1 MTAVASVMGFV
12 AVPVVTSV
20 GGSVVAARRPAG
32 ERVRSIVQH
41 VAAGLVF
48 AAASLELLP
57 DLVREHSQAGTVI
70 GFVAGVAV
78 MLLLGRMSDHYE
90 AVGGQRAAFGVV
102 TLIAF
107 DVLLDGVLMGVAFSE
122 QARQGRILTI
132 ALTFEL
138 AFLGL
143 SVATAL
149 QTAGASRRR
158 VAAVTAGIAI
168 ALPVGALL
176 GIGPLASLPVTP
188 FAAVLAFGTVALL
201 YLVTEELLA
210 EAHEVKDTPLA
221 TATFFAG
228 FLGILLIS
236 LSSGGP
242 N

>member
-1 MTAVASVMGFV
+1 MTAVVSVLGFV
-12 AVPVVTSV
+12 AVPVATSI
-20 GGSVVAARRPAG
+20 GGSVIAATRPAG
-32 ERVRSIVQH
+32 DRVRSVVQH

-57 DLVREHSQAGTVI
+57 DLVREHSRVGTVI
-70 GFVAGVAV
+70 GFVAGVVA
-78 MLLLGRMSDHYE
+78 MLLLGRMADRYE
-90 AVGGQRAAFGVV
+90 AAGGPGGAIGVV
-102 TLIAF
+102 ALIAV
-107 DVLLDGVLMGVAFSE
+107 DVLLDGILMGVAFSE

-149 QTAGASRRR
+149 QAAGANTRR
-158 VAAVTAGIAI
+158 VVAVTAGIAMM
-168 ALPVGALL
+168 LPVGALL
-176 GIGPLASLPVTP
+176 GVGPLATLPVTP

-210 EAHEVKDTPLA
+210 DAHEVKDTPLA
-221 TATFFAG
+221 TATFFLG
-228 FLGILLIS
+228 FLGILLVS
-236 LSSGGP
+236 LSSGGQ

>member
-1 MTAVASVMGFV
+1 MTAVSSVLGFV
-12 AVPVVTSV
+12 AIPVATSI
-20 GGSVVAARRPAG
+20 GGSVVAARRPTG
-32 ERVRSIVQH
+32 ERVRNIVQH
-41 VAAGLVF
+41 IAAGLVF

-57 DLVREHSQAGTVI
+57 DLIREHSKTGTVI
-70 GFVAGVAV
+70 GFVVGVAA
-78 MLLLGRMSDHYE
+78 MLILGRMSDHFE
-90 AVGGQRAAFGVV
+90 TVGGQKAALGVIA
-102 TLIAF
+102 LIAF

-122 QARQGRILTI
+122 QARQGRILAI

-143 SVATAL
+143 SVASVM
-149 QTAGASRRR
+149 QIAGASKRRI
-158 VAAVTAGIAI
+158 VAVTTGIAV

-221 TATFFAG
+221 TATFFLG